1 MNTGKIFEQNFKA
14 SVPKDYYY
22 LRLNDPAVGFTGG
35 TSSYAVANPFDC
47 LIYTGRML
55 HCLELKSTNGAIT
68 YWREDFEAD
77 GKKHTFEIKK
87 HQILGLQ
94 KAARHEGV
102 FAGIIINFRNADET
116 YCLPIANF
124 LSYTETLDKKSINQK
139 DAAAIGGI
147 LIQARKLKVN
157 ERYDVR
163 ALTGVIELGCG

>member
-1 MNTGKIFEQNFKA
+1 MNTGKKFEKNFKA
-14 SVPKDYYY
+14 SVPKDFYY

-35 TSSYAVANPFDC
+35 TSSYAVSNPFDC

-55 HCLELKSTNGAIT
+55 HCLELKSKNGAIT

-94 KAARHEGV
+94 KAAGHEGV
-102 FAGIIINFRNADET
+102 FAGIIVNFRHVGET
-116 YCLPIANF
+116 WYLPIASF
-124 LSYTETLDKKSINQK
+124 LSYTGALDKKSINQK
-139 DAAAIGGI
+139 DAADMGGI
-147 LIQARKLKVN
+147 PVQTKKLKVN

-163 ALTGVIELGCG
+163 ALTGVIELGRG